1 MLQIQTATEKNYV
14 DGYLILSEV
23 KFWSLKLK
31 ILRKRTQKVKKE
43 FKNFTFHDY
52 LAQCCS

>member
-23 KFWSLKLK
+23 KFWSLKLN